1 MFTLIC
7 ARINGWVNNREAGDL
22 RRYRG
27 HYDVTVMA
35 AVDSRRISDQYI
47 WISYFPQKV
56 ICVTN
61 LPWQWCDLLDIET
74 FSRYL
79 HVDVLHRH
87 HGPWTQSLWVGQYQ
101 WCAIM
106 HWWLRSK
113 SGLWGHWLC
122 PVPKTLLYEW
132 RNRYKI
138 APEKCDRCIEHFL
151 SCPFPA
157 MTLFCAKQWSHLG
170 PLLLT
175 WFSFTPSMDK
185 WLHPLW
191 RVGWNYLSIPKL

>member
-1 MFTLIC
+1 MTSSNGNIFRVTGHLCGEFTRSTVNSPHKGQWRGALIFTLIC

-47 WISYFPQKV
+47 WISYFSQKV

-61 LPWQWCDLLDIET
+61 LPWQWSDLLDIET

-87 HGPWTQSLWVGQYQ
+87 HGPWTQSLWIGQYQ

-106 HWWLRSK
+106 HWWLRSE
-113 SGLWGHWLC
+113 SGLRGHWLC

-138 APEKCDRCIEHFL
+138 APEKCNR
-151 SCPFPA
+151 P
-157 MTLFCAKQWSHLG
+157 TVK
-170 PLLLT
+170 PL
-175 WFSFTPSMDK
+175 
-185 WLHPLW
+185 
-191 RVGWNYLSIPKL
+191 I